1 MRAPS
6 RSWLA
11 VAPIRSSNAPV
22 PKSPINCNG
31 VSPDKDQSVRKSA
44 SLTTPRAS
52 TASRK
57 RTPNEVKTAAPPKHS
72 KILILDF
79 GSQYTQVIARRIR
92 ELQVYSEIVPYNI
105 PLKEIVD
112 LAPNGIILSGGP
124 ASVYDKGAPQI
135 DKEIFSSGIPVLGI
149 CYGLM
154 QMAHHLGGKVVF
166 TGRREYGAGMLQI
179 NNGSQLFD
187 GLGNQLD
194 VWNSHGDEVTA
205 LPNGFAVAATTEGCN
220 FAAVEDR
227 QRKLYGLQFHP
238 EVAHTPRG
246 REILQNFVY
255 HICHCAMDWT
265 MGSFIEEACERV
277 RAQVGDAKVVLGL
290 SGGVD
295 SSVTAAL
302 LHKAIGDQLTCIFV
316 NNGLLR
322 SREEEVV
329 QRVFGENFHI
339 KLKYVD
345 ASDRFLKKLRGII
358 DPEQKRKL
366 IGNEFIDVFQ
376 HATEELLA
384 EDRHRGAAGGGYKF
398 LAQGTLYPD
407 VIESVSIAGNP
418 SQVIKSHHNVGGLP
432 EKMHFELVEPVRQLF
447 KDEVRQ
453 VGLQLGLPK
462 EIVYRQPFPGP
473 GLAVRILGEVTEER
487 LSILR
492 AADTIVQS
500 EMEAADWYYKVW
512 QSFAVLLP
520 VQSVGVMGDQR
531 TYENT
536 VALRIVESQDG
547 MTADWVRMPNE
558 ILARISNRICNEVRG
573 VNRVVYDISSKPPS
587 TIEWE

>member
-1 MRAPS
+1 MAD
-6 RSWLA
+6 
-11 VAPIRSSNAPV
+11 
-22 PKSPINCNG
+22 KS
-31 VSPDKDQSVRKSA
+31 
-44 SLTTPRAS
+44 T
-52 TASRK
+52 
-57 RTPNEVKTAAPPKHS
+57 HS

-92 ELQVYSEIVPYNI
+92 ECQVYSEIVPFDTPASEVTASN
-105 PLKEIVD
+105 PKGL
-112 LAPNGIILSGGP
+112 ILSGGP
-124 ASVYDKGAPQI
+124 ASVYDKGAPQL
-135 DKEIFSSGIPVLGI
+135 DPGIFSLGVPVLGI

-154 QMAHHLGGKVVF
+154 LMAHHLGGSVVF
-166 TGRREYGAGMLQI
+166 TGRREYGAGVLHI
-179 NNGSQLFD
+179 KNDSELLG
-187 GLGNQLD
+187 GLGAQLD

-205 LPNGFAVAATTEGCN
+205 LPKGFRIAGTTHGCD
-220 FAAVEDR
+220 FAAVEDP

-238 EVAHTPRG
+238 EVVHTPRG
-246 REILQNFVY
+246 REILQNFLF

-265 MGSFIEEACERV
+265 MGSFIEEACNRV
-277 RAQVGDAKVVLGL
+277 RKQVGDQKVVLGL

-322 SREEEVV
+322 AREEEVV

-345 ASDRFLKKLRGII
+345 ASERFLSKLRGVT
-358 DPEQKRKL
+358 DPEEKRKI
-366 IGNEFIDVFQ
+366 IGREFIHVFEDAVNELSGVLTPDS
-376 HATEELLA
+376 ATRNA
-384 EDRHRGAAGGGYKF
+384 QFRF

-407 VIESVSIAGNP
+407 VIESVSIQGNP
-418 SQVIKSHHNVGGLP
+418 AQVIKSHHNVGGLP

-453 VGLQLGLPK
+453 AGLQLGLPK
-462 EIVYRQPFPGP
+462 EIVFRQPFPGP
-473 GLAVRILGEVTEER
+473 GLAVRILGEVTPER

-492 AADTIVQS
+492 EADTIVQS
-500 EMEAADWYYKVW
+500 EMEAANWYYKVW

-536 VALRIVESQDG
+536 VVLRIVESQDG
-547 MTADWVRMPNE
+547 MTADWVRLPYE
-558 ILARISNRICNEVRG
+558 LLARISNRISNEVKG
-573 VNRVVYDISSKPPS
+573 VNRVCYDISSKPPS

>member
-1 MRAPS
+1 M
-6 RSWLA
+6 
-11 VAPIRSSNAPV
+11 
-22 PKSPINCNG
+22 
-31 VSPDKDQSVRKSA
+31 
-44 SLTTPRAS
+44 
-52 TASRK
+52 
-57 RTPNEVKTAAPPKHS
+57 KTAAPPKHS

-92 ELQVYSEIVPYNI
+92 ELQVYSEVVSFDLPAA
-105 PLKEIVD
+105 EIKN
-112 LAPNGIILSGGP
+112 LHPNGIILSGGP

-135 DKEIFSSGIPVLGI
+135 DPEIFSLGIPVLGI

-154 QMAHHLGGKVVF
+154 QMAHHLGGQVVF
-166 TGRREYGAGMLQI
+166 TGRREYGAGMLHI
-179 NNGSQLFD
+179 TNGSQLFD

-205 LPNGFAVAATTEGCN
+205 LPKGFLAAGRTESSD

-246 REILQNFVY
+246 KEILQNFVY

-277 RAQVGDAKVVLGL
+277 RRQVGDEKVVLGL

-322 SREEEVV
+322 AREEEIV
-329 QRVFGENFHI
+329 QRVFGENFHVR
-339 KLKYVD
+339 LKYVD
-345 ASDRFLKKLRGII
+345 ATERFLTALKGVT
-358 DPEQKRKL
+358 DPEQKRKV
-366 IGNEFIDVFQ
+366 IGNEFIAVFQ

-384 EDRHRGAAGGGYKF
+384 QDRQNEARKLAAASVSGGGHGHYKF

-407 VIESVSIAGNP
+407 VIESVSIGGNP
-418 SQVIKSHHNVGGLP
+418 AAVIKSHHNVGGLP

-473 GLAVRILGEVTEER
+473 GLAVRILGEVTPER

-492 AADTIVQS
+492 EADTIVQS
-500 EMEAADWYYKVW
+500 EMKASDWYYRVW

-520 VQSVGVMGDQR
+520 VRSVGVMGDQR

-536 VALRIVESQDG
+536 IVLRIVESQDG
-547 MTADWVRMPNE
+547 MTADWVRLPYE
-558 ILARISNRICNEVRG
+558 LLARISSRISNEVKG
-573 VNRVVYDISSKPPS
+573 VNRVCFDISSKPPS

>member
-1 MRAPS
+1 LIDR
-6 RSWLA
+6 R
-11 VAPIRSSNAPV
+11 VI
-22 PKSPINCNG
+22 
-31 VSPDKDQSVRKSA
+31 
-44 SLTTPRAS
+44 PRES

-57 RTPNEVKTAAPPKHS
+57 TIRDYVKTEAPPKHS

-79 GSQYTQVIARRIR
+79 GSQYTQVIGRRIR
-92 ELQVYSEIVPYNI
+92 ELQVYSEIVRFDTSAD
-105 PLKEIVD
+105 IV
-112 LAPNGIILSGGP
+112 ARERPNGIILSGGP
-124 ASVYDKGAPQI
+124 ASVYENGAPQV
-135 DKEIFSSGIPVLGI
+135 DPKIFTLGIPILGI

-154 QMAHHLGGKVVF
+154 QMAHHLGGQVRY
-166 TGRREYGAGMLQI
+166 TGRREYGAGILDVT
-179 NNGSQLFD
+179 NGSQLFD
-187 GLGNQLD
+187 GLGAQVD

-205 LPNGFAVAATTEGCN
+205 LPSGFRVAARTSGSP
-220 FAAVEDR
+220 FAAVEDP
-227 QRKLYGLQFHP
+227 QRRLYGLQFHP

-255 HICHCAMDWT
+255 HICHCTMDWT
-265 MGSFIEEACERV
+265 MGSFIDDACERV
-277 RAQVGDAKVVLGL
+277 RAQVGDNKVVLGL

-295 SSVTAAL
+295 SSVVAAL

-322 SREEEVV
+322 AREEEVV

-345 ASDRFLKKLRGII
+345 ASDRFLSLLKGVT
-358 DPEQKRKL
+358 DPEQKRKI
-366 IGNEFIDVFQ
+366 IGNEFIRVF
-376 HATEELLA
+376 HAATEELLA
-384 EDRHRGAAGGGYKF
+384 EDKKNGADEHSGYKF

-407 VIESVSIAGNP
+407 VIESVAIGGNP
-418 SQVIKSHHNVGGLP
+418 AHVIKSHHNVGGLP

-453 VGLQLGLPK
+453 AGLQLGLPK

-473 GLAVRILGEVTEER
+473 GLAVRILGEVTPER
-487 LSILR
+487 LRILR
-492 AADTIVQS
+492 DADTIVQS
-500 EMEAADWYYKVW
+500 EMEASNWYYRVW

-531 TYENT
+531 TYDYT
-536 VALRIVESQDG
+536 ITLRIVESQDG
-547 MTADWVRMPNE
+547 MTADWVRLPYE
-558 ILARISNRICNEVRG
+558 LLARISNRIVNEVKG
-573 VNRVVYDISSKPPS
+573 VNRVVYDISTKPPS

>member
-1 MRAPS
+1 MAE
-6 RSWLA
+6 
-11 VAPIRSSNAPV
+11 
-22 PKSPINCNG
+22 KS
-31 VSPDKDQSVRKSA
+31 
-44 SLTTPRAS
+44 T
-52 TASRK
+52 
-57 RTPNEVKTAAPPKHS
+57 HS

-92 ELQVYSEIVPYNI
+92 ECQVYSEIIRFDTPAAEVAA
-105 PLKEIVD
+105 LKPKG
-112 LAPNGIILSGGP
+112 LILSGGP
-124 ASVYDKGAPQI
+124 SSVYDKGAPQI
-135 DKEIFSSGIPVLGI
+135 DPEIFSLGVPVLGI

-154 QMAHHLGGKVVF
+154 LMAHHLGGRVVF
-166 TGRREYGAGMLQI
+166 TGRREYGAGVLHIQ
-179 NNGSQLFD
+179 NGSEL
-187 GLGNQLD
+187 LGELGEQLD
-194 VWNSHGDEVTA
+194 VWNSHGDEVTT
-205 LPNGFAVAATTEGCN
+205 LPKGFRVAGTTEGCD
-220 FAAVEDR
+220 FAAVEDS

-238 EVAHTPRG
+238 EVAHTLRG
-246 REILQNFVY
+246 REILQNFLF

-265 MGSFIEEACERV
+265 MGSFIEEACARV
-277 RAQVGDAKVVLGL
+277 SKQVGNQKVVLGL

-322 SREEEVV
+322 AREEEVV
-329 QRVFGENFHI
+329 QRVFGENFHVR
-339 KLKYVD
+339 LKYVD
-345 ASDRFLKKLRGII
+345 ASDRFLAVLKGVT
-358 DPEQKRKL
+358 DPETKRKL
-366 IGNEFIDVFQ
+366 IGNEFINVFQ
-376 HATEELLA
+376 NATEELLE
-384 EDRHRGAAGGGYKF
+384 EDRKNGERRPATANPSGGGHGGYKF

-407 VIESVSIAGNP
+407 VIESVSIEGNP
-418 SQVIKSHHNVGGLP
+418 AQVIKSHHNVGGLP

-453 VGLQLGLPK
+453 AGLQLGLPK

-473 GLAVRILGEVTEER
+473 GLAVRILGEVTAER

-492 AADTIVQS
+492 EADTIVQS

-536 VALRIVESQDG
+536 VVLRIVESQDG
-547 MTADWVRMPNE
+547 MTADWVRVPYE
-558 ILARISNRICNEVRG
+558 LLARISNRISNEVNG
-573 VNRVVYDISSKPPS
+573 VNRVCYDISSKPPS